1 MTDEIIS
8 SHIVAAMLALN
19 VAKKAAASRAGWDS
33 VEEWSRAW
41 GGVVTAQRALS
52 AAAGPNLEAQAASL
66 EPLETGDCAEYLRAC
81 LWALET
87 IGPQAN
93 MPGLMVA
100 RACVEN
106 VAREVATISAKGSEP
121 SESGG
126 SWRRLNAALLARGH
140 RSCIGIPEPAA
151 PAHSRI
157 VHRS

>member
-1 MTDEIIS
+1 MTDDTIS
-8 SHIVAAMLALN
+8 AHIVAAMLGLDA
-19 VAKKAAASRAGWDS
+19 AERAAAARGGWDS

-106 VAREVATISAKGSEP
+106 VAR
-121 SESGG
+121 
-126 SWRRLNAALLARGH
+126 
-140 RSCIGIPEPAA
+140 
-151 PAHSRI
+151 
-157 VHRS
+157 

>member
-8 SHIVAAMLALN
+8 SHIVAAMLALD

-33 VEEWSRAW
+33 VEEWSRVW
-41 GGVVTAQRALS
+41 GGVVSARRALW
-52 AAAGPNLEAQAASL
+52 AAAGPNCEAHAPSL
-66 EPLETGDCAEYLRAC
+66 EPRETGDWAEYLHAC

-87 IGPQAN
+87 LGPQADT
-93 MPGLMVA
+93 PGLMVA

-106 VAREVATISAKGSEP
+106 VAREVARISVQGSEP

-140 RSCIGIPEPAA
+140 RSCIATRTG
-151 PAHSRI
+151 
-157 VHRS
+157 HRHMPGSS